1 MMETGTN
8 LDRHFPRVEAEQ
20 AKLMVTSFVLI
31 PADNAIVEY
40 ERPFQL
46 NQTAEFD
53 QVVNNAIFGK
63 SLISATDIAGI
74 ASRALRPEADVN
86 TRRDSIDVPGGWGNR
101 RFRFSATIRS
111 VSSEGVFFNVIYGF
125 TDGYDLSYT
134 GELPPDMSF
143 HINGLTCMKEI
154 TRSDG
159 SAYVSPRGSYQLADM
174 RVVQSHDEDEVL
186 LRKYKQLL
194 HPSAILQNLS
204 GMVSHHQNE
213 VNSPYRID
221 LRTRANVGENM
232 MHRSATLP
240 GRYVSNLV
248 NAVTDY
254 RHRNGFDGTTSMGR
268 TPNILAAAS
277 RQIAD
282 KSVRSI
288 ENPLIRTLF
297 ASGGL
302 INGTSI
308 SFRNLCAC
316 IPNLRDFDI
325 KAIRATSPMFKEAS
339 ATLFDESDSRDWH
352 GRDSETVAA
361 SALKSAVTALM
372 VECQL
377 KRIRFIS
384 TNHTLTGTP
393 DFTPDDVVY
402 PLIQGLDEVQLV
414 SLFERRFLAEVV
426 PMISENGLRDYWVT
440 IDNELDGNFRVS
452 IAFDGNPAD
461 NFHAA
466 TYMDSLTTPLITSN
480 ATAANNLSDDFGR
493 LINV

>member
-1 MMETGTN
+1 MEDNGS
-8 LDRHFPRVEAEQ
+8 LDRFFPRVEHERTH
-20 AKLMVTSFVLI
+20 LMVTSFVLI

-53 QVVNNAIFGK
+53 RVVNNAILNK

-74 ASRALRPEADVN
+74 ASRALRPEANVN
-86 TRRDSIDVPGGWGNR
+86 TNRDSIDIPGGWGNR

-111 VSSEGVFFNVIYGF
+111 VSGEGVFFNVIYGF

-134 GELPPDMSF
+134 GELPPDMNF

-159 SAYVSPRGSYQLADM
+159 SSYAAPRGSFQLADM
-174 RVVQSHDEDEVL
+174 RVIQSHDEDEVL

-194 HPSAILQNLS
+194 HPSAVLQNLA
-204 GMVSHHQNE
+204 GMVSHSQNHGGA
-213 VNSPYRID
+213 PYRVE
-221 LRTRANVGENM
+221 LRTRANAGENL
-232 MHRSATLP
+232 MHRSSTLP

-254 RHRNGFDGTTSMGR
+254 RHRNGFDGTTSMG
-268 TPNILAAAS
+268 TSSNILAAAS
-277 RQIAD
+277 RQITD
-282 KSVRSI
+282 KSARSTD
-288 ENPLIRTLF
+288 NPLIRTLF

-302 INGTSI
+302 INGTTI
-308 SFRNLCAC
+308 SFRDMCAC

-325 KAIRATSPMFKEAS
+325 KAIRATSPVFKEAS

-361 SALKSAVTALM
+361 AALKSAVTALM

-384 TNHTLTGTP
+384 TNHTLTGAP
-393 DFTPDDVVY
+393 DFTPDGVVY

-414 SLFERRFLAEVV
+414 SLFERRFLSEVV

-466 TYMDSLTTPLITSN
+466 TYMDSLTTPLITSD
-480 ATAANNLSDDFGR
+480 AKAANNLSDDFGR